1 MLGDRLEKPGDRLD
15 KLGDGVNCG
24 EKVEI
29 KWLSLEASE
38 LSESIKLLIQT
49 WEERLSKTEGFI
61 LIL

>member
-29 KWLSLEASE
+29 K
-38 LSESIKLLIQT
+38 
-49 WEERLSKTEGFI
+49 
-61 LIL
+61 